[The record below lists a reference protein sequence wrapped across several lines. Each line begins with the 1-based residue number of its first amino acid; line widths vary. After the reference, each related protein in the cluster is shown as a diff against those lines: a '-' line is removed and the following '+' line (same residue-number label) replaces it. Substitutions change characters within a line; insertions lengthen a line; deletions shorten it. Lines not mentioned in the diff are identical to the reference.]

1 MLTFLNIFLNIVFN
15 FFSNPIYLSI
25 FILLSTISINFVTK
39 YTYSYDTKSNNLIID
54 YYDNDTDVDDYD
66 TDVDDYNSDDID
78 LDDSDVDSDVDFDV
92 DSEFDSDVD
101 SEFDDSVN
109 NKETNDKQV
118 NDKESDDFNDLEI
131 IEAIDYSKE
140 IDLRSS
146 NPVK

>member
-78 LDDSDVDSDVDFDV
+78 LDDSDVDFDV
-92 DSEFDSDVD
+92 DSEFNSDVD

-109 NKETNDKQV
+109 DKETNDKQV

-131 IEAIDYSKE
+131 IEANEYSKE

-146 NPVK
+146 NCKVIKN